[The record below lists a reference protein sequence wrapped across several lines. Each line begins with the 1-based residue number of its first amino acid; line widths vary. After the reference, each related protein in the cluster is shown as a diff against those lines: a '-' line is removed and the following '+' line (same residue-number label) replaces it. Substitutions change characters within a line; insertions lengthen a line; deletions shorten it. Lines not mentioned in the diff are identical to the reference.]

1 MELYT
6 IPPTCLNAIL
16 RYRGNFMACM
26 ILLYN
31 IFSWLVLLF
40 ASLYTMLAPKLLY
53 SFKLNYFCFLLQL
66 LVEKQNKWEKYKKEG
81 VERMTEL
88 SEVFSGMKPLTRVE
102 KNGKY
107 KCCYLYIHSTLKC
120 FIIC

>member
-1 MELYT
+1 M
-6 IPPTCLNAIL
+6 
-16 RYRGNFMACM
+16 F
-26 ILLYN
+26 
-31 IFSWLVLLF
+31 
-40 ASLYTMLAPKLLY
+40 APKLMD

-81 VERMTEL
+81 VEHMTEL

-107 KCCYLYIHSTLKC
+107 KCCYLYVY
-120 FIIC
+120 